1 MNFSGLFILDLANNH
16 QGKVEHGL
24 RIIQEMAQIT
34 RRHGVRGALKFQ
46 FRNLETFIHPQWEK
60 ISSNKHIPRF
70 EQTRLDEGQFQRL
83 YDEVKA
89 QKLLAICTPF
99 DEISVD
105 KALRMGFDI
114 LKVASCSAQDWPLL
128 EKISSAGKPLIVS
141 TGGLQ
146 TKEIDELVSFF
157 EHRGNLFGLMHC
169 VSLYPIPPH
178 EFHLNKIQFLK
189 SRYPNLCIGWSTHEV
204 PDMREPITI
213 AVALGAE
220 MFEKHVGLRAPGI
233 DLNAYSADPVQV
245 EAWIQAYLTAN
256 ALCGSSNPAIT
267 EQEKSSLASLAR
279 GIYAKSEIAAGE
291 VIRRSNVYFAMPL
304 AAESLSSGDWQEGLL
319 ATNRISQ
326 GQPLLC
332 SSVLKPP
339 VNARKMLKHAVH
351 EIKAMLNMAKVA
363 LNTEFETEF
372 SHHEGVENFRR
383 TGTTMI
389 TCVNR
394 EYCKKIL
401 VQLPGQAHPS
411 HFHRLKEET
420 FRVLAGDLTLR
431 VGEQVRTLGPGDQC
445 LVMPGVWHDFR
456 SENGCVFE
464 EISTT
469 HHGNDSVYLENAIS
483 EQKLEIRKTK
493 VKHWGRFEI

>member
-1 MNFSGLFILDLANNH
+1 MKFPGLFIFDLANNH
-16 QGKVEHGL
+16 QGQVEHGL
-24 RIIQEMAQIT
+24 RIIREMAQIT
-34 RRHGVRGALKFQ
+34 RRHGVRGAIKFQ
-46 FRNLETFIHPQWEK
+46 FRNLETFIHPNWERMGG
-60 ISSNKHIPRF
+60 NKHIPRF
-70 EQTRLDEGQFQRL
+70 QQTRLDGQQFQRL
-83 YDEVKA
+83 YEEVRSE
-89 QKLLAICTPF
+89 KLLAVCTPF
-99 DEISVD
+99 DEVSVD
-105 KALRMGFDI
+105 QADRMGFDI

-128 EKISSAGKPLIVS
+128 EKISSTGKPLIVS

-146 TKEIDELVSFF
+146 IQEIDELVSFF
-157 EHRGNLFGLMHC
+157 EHRGNIFGLMHC

-178 EFHLNKIQFLK
+178 EFHLKKIQFLK

-204 PDMREPITI
+204 PDMREPITV

-220 MFEKHVGLRAPGI
+220 MFEKHVGVRAPRI
-233 DLNAYSADPVQV
+233 DLNAYSAEPGQV
-245 EAWIQAYLTAN
+245 EAWIQVYLN
-256 ALCGSSNPAIT
+256 AKTICGASNPRVT

-279 GIYAKSEIAAGE
+279 GIYVKSEIAAGE
-291 VIRRSNVYFAMPL
+291 VIRRSEVYFAMPL
-304 AAESLSSGDWQEGLL
+304 AAEGLTSGDWQEGLL
-319 ATNRISQ
+319 AINRITRD
-326 GQPLLC
+326 QPLLRP
-332 SSVLKPP
+332 SVVQPQENPKK
-339 VNARKMLKHAVH
+339 VLKHAVH
-351 EIKAMLNMAKVA
+351 EIKALLNMAKVA
-363 LNTEFETEF
+363 LNAEFETEF
-372 SHHEGVENFRR
+372 SHHEGVKNFRR

-431 VGEQVRTLGPGDQC
+431 VGEQVKTLGPGDQC

-456 SENGCVFE
+456 SDNGCVFE

-469 HHGNDSVYLENAIS
+469 HHGNDSVYLENTIA
-483 EQKLEIRKTK
+483 EQKPEMRKTK